1 MRYRSTL
8 PGLMASGVAAAVALA
23 GLTTPAMAAPQPRS
37 TAKTS
42 PAATAP
48 AAATSARALS
58 PLGRTATRSDQAA
71 EQHGK
76 LTAAQLRPQL
86 PATPVPASHAGVRLK
101 SATRSAAAVSCTPA
115 DFGSRSGSALV
126 SFVEG
131 STTDCVNTLFTVTG
145 TDAAN
150 TFAEPQMVA
159 IANALSSAA
168 TSYPGDDS
176 TGVWQLVLFL
186 RAGYYV
192 QYNNASTVGN
202 YDATLATATEGGLD
216 AFFANAHSRD
226 VTSSNGDVLGDVVTL
241 TDSANEQARY
251 LGVYQQL
258 LNGYNSSY
266 DAVDSMVAAVNNVY
280 TPLFRGHQNPDF
292 VTAVTADPSII
303 TTLDSFANNHLD
315 LLGTANSF
323 LDSNAGIETSRFIQH
338 PALQATVKPLMQ
350 GLLKVSSMTGPT
362 APLWVGVAGLADT
375 YDQANCS
382 DYGTCNLVAQLTAA
396 ALPIT
401 HVCDAAHT
409 ILAQS
414 LSAADL
420 DAACT
425 SVIHQ
430 DAFFNN
436 LVKDNGTPI
445 PGEYESTV
453 KLVVFA
459 SPTDYE
465 TYAGVLYN
473 IDTNNG
479 GMTLTGDPTDPNN
492 QPMSIMYVKSA
503 DDGFPAGIWN
513 LNHEYTHDLD
523 GRYDTKGDFASEV
536 TVPDVWWIEGLAEYV
551 SYTYRGVTDTEA
563 VAEAAKHTYALSTL
577 WQSTYDNSDVTRTYP
592 WGYLAVRYMFE
603 QHPQDVYNMLAKFR
617 AGDYAG
623 GYAVYNDGI
632 GTRYDADF
640 NSWLTACAAGACSTP
655 TPPPTLP
662 QCTSSDPRELGQ
674 NCSLLDQSAAAGN
687 TDDLYIYLP
696 AGTTT
701 LNVTTTGGTGNAYLY
716 YSPDTWATADNQT
729 AASTGSG
736 NDQSIT
742 VTNTTAG
749 YRYISLYANTAF
761 SGVTVSAQ
769 Y

>member
-8 PGLMASGVAAAVALA
+8 PGLVASGLAAAVTLA
-23 GLTTPAMAAPQPRS
+23 GLATPALAAPQPRNV
-37 TAKTS
+37 AKT
-42 PAATAP
+42 PTAATAATP
-48 AAATSARALS
+48 AHARALS
-58 PLGRTATRSDQAA
+58 PVGRAVTRSDQAA

-76 LTAAQLRPQL
+76 LPASAIPPLA
-86 PATPVPASHAGVRLK
+86 PATPAPASHAGVQLK
-101 SATRSAAAVSCTPA
+101 SNARAAAVSCSPA
-115 DFGSRSGSALV
+115 DFGSRTGSALV
-126 SFVEG
+126 SFVQA
-131 STTDCVNTLFTVTG
+131 STTDCVNTLFNVTG

-150 TFAEPQMVA
+150 VFAEPQMVS
-159 IANALSSAA
+159 IANALGSAA
-168 TSYPGDDS
+168 VSYPGDDS

-192 QYNNASTVGN
+192 QYNNPSVGS

-226 VTSSNGDVLGDVVTL
+226 VTAANGNVLGDAVVL

-251 LGVYQQL
+251 LNVDQQL
-258 LNGYNSSY
+258 LNGYDNSY
-266 DAVDSMVAAVNNVY
+266 NAIDSMVAAVNDVY
-280 TPLFRGHQNPDF
+280 TPLFRGHQNADF
-292 VTAVTADPSII
+292 VAAVTADPSIL
-303 TTLDSFANNHLD
+303 TTLDSFAHNHLD

-323 LDSNAGIETSRFIQH
+323 LDSNAGIELSRFIQT
-338 PALQATVKPLMQ
+338 PALQATVRPLMQ
-350 GLLKVSSMTGPT
+350 GLLNISSKTGPT
-362 APLWVGVAGLADT
+362 APLWVGVAGMADA

-382 DYGTCNLVAQLTAA
+382 YYGTCNLVAQLTAA

-401 HVCDAAHT
+401 HVCDPAHT

-420 DAACT
+420 AAACN

-436 LVKDNGTPI
+436 LVKDNGPI

-459 SPTDYE
+459 SPTDYQ

-492 QPMSIMYVKSA
+492 QPMSVMYVKSP
-503 DDGFPAGIWN
+503 DDGFVGGIWN
-513 LNHEYTHDLD
+513 LNHEYTHALD
-523 GRYDTKGDFASEV
+523 ARYNTKGDFAAEV
-536 TVPDVWWIEGLAEYV
+536 VVPDVWWIEGVAEYV

-563 VAEAAKHTYALSTL
+563 VSEAAKHTYALSTL
-577 WQSTYDNSDVTRTYP
+577 WQNTYANSDVTRTYP

-603 QHPQDVYNMLAKFR
+603 KHPQDVYNMLAKFR
-617 AGDYAG
+617 VGDYTG
-623 GYAVYNDGI
+623 GYDVYNSGI

-640 NSWLTACAAGACSTP
+640 NTWLTACAAGACTVP
-655 TPPPTLP
+655 VGEP
-662 QCTSSDPRELGQ
+662 QCTNADSRELGQ
-674 NCSLLDQSAAAGN
+674 NCSLPNQSASAGSS
-687 TDDLYIYLP
+687 DFLYLYLP

-701 LNVTTTGGTGNAYLY
+701 LKVTTTGGTGNAYLY
-716 YSPDTWATADNQT
+716 YNPGTWATAAAHT
-729 AASTGSG
+729 AASTNPGT
-736 NDQSIT
+736 DQSIT
-742 VTNTTAG
+742 VTNKTAG
-749 YRYISLYANTAF
+749 YRYISLYAKTSF
-761 SGVTVSAQ
+761 SGVTVTTQ

>member
-1 MRYRSTL
+1 MRYRSPL
-8 PGLMASGVAAAVALA
+8 PGLVAGGLATVVALA
-23 GLTTPAMAAPQPRS
+23 GLATPAVAAPAPRGA
-37 TAKTS
+37 AKT
-42 PAATAP
+42 PTAATAAKP
-48 AAATSARALS
+48 APARALS
-58 PLGRTATRSDQAA
+58 PAGRTVTRSDQAA

-76 LTAAQLRPQL
+76 LPASAIPPLA
-86 PATPVPASHAGVRLK
+86 PATPAPASHPGVQLK
-101 SATRSAAAVSCTPA
+101 SNAKSAAAASCSPA

-126 SFVEG
+126 SFVQS

-150 TFAEPQMVA
+150 VFAEPQMVA
-159 IANALSSAA
+159 IANALGSAA
-168 TSYPGDDS
+168 VSYPGDDS
-176 TGVWQLVLFL
+176 TGVWQLLLFL
-186 RAGYYV
+186 RAGYYI
-192 QYNNASTVGN
+192 QYNNPSVGS

-226 VTSSNGDVLGDVVTL
+226 VTAANGDVLGDAVVL

-251 LGVYQQL
+251 LNVDQQL
-258 LNGYNSSY
+258 LNAYDNSYNGIE
-266 DAVDSMVAAVNNVY
+266 SMVTAVNDVY
-280 TPLFRGHQNPDF
+280 TPLFRGHQNADF
-292 VTAVTADPSII
+292 VAAVTADPSII
-303 TTLDSFANNHLD
+303 TTLDTFAHNHLD

-362 APLWVGVAGLADT
+362 APLWVGVAGMADSF
-375 YDQANCS
+375 DQANCS

-401 HVCDAAHT
+401 HVCDPAHT

-420 DAACT
+420 DAACN

-436 LVKDNGTPI
+436 LVKDNNTPI
-445 PGEYESTV
+445 PGEYESTI

-492 QPMSIMYVKSA
+492 QPMSIMYVKSP
-503 DDGFPAGIWN
+503 DDGFVGGIWN
-513 LNHEYTHDLD
+513 LNHEYTHALD

-563 VAEAAKHTYALSTL
+563 MADAANHTYALSTL

-603 QHPQDVYNMLAKFR
+603 KHPQDVYNMLAKFR

-640 NSWLTACAAGACSTP
+640 NSWLDACAAGACSTP

-662 QCTSSDPRELGQ
+662 QCTGADPREMGQ
-674 NCSLLDQSAAAGN
+674 NCSLLDQSAAAGSS
-687 TDDLYIYLP
+687 DFLYIYLP

-701 LNVTTTGGTGNAYLY
+701 LNVTTTGGTGNPYLY
-716 YSPDTWATADNQT
+716 YSPTTWATADNQT
-729 AASTGSG
+729 AESTGSG
-736 NDQSIT
+736 SDQSLT
-742 VTNTTAG
+742 VTNDTAG
-749 YRYISLYANTAF
+749 YRYISLYGNTAF
-761 SGVTVSAQ
+761 SGVTVSSQ